1 MMNDV
6 KFAVRQLIKNPG
18 FSLVAVLTLALG
30 IGANTAIF
38 SVVDKLL
45 VRPLPVAK
53 AQRLALVGQA
63 RRDGNAD
70 FDFNYPL
77 FRDYQR
83 DNTVFSQLAATSE
96 MDIGLGTGGATER
109 QRAMVV
115 SGNYFSMLGL
125 NAALGRTF
133 TANEGVEIDDAP
145 VVVLSHGLWQRRF
158 AADPQVIGRGVTING
173 RPFTIIGV
181 TPREFAGTSRAT
193 TPDLYLPIT
202 MYGQLTG
209 PLPGGEHPL
218 RTRFFT
224 WHYVLGRLKE

>member
-83 DNTVFSQLAATSE
+83 ENTVFSQLAATFE
-96 MDIGLGTGGATER
+96 MDVGLDTGGATER

-115 SGNYFSMLGL
+115 SGNYFSVLGV
-125 NAALGRTF
+125 NAALGRTLA
-133 TANEGVEIDDAP
+133 ANEGAEIDDAA
-145 VVVLSHGLWQRRF
+145 VLVLSHGLWQRQF
-158 AADPQVIGRGVTING
+158 GADPQVIGRSVTVNG
-173 RPFTIIGV
+173 RAFMVIGV
-181 TPREFAGTSRAT
+181 APREFTGTSRAT
-193 TPDLYLPIT
+193 VPDLYLPIT

-209 PLPGGEHPL
+209 PLQGGEH
-218 RTRFFT
+218 
-224 WHYVLGRLKE
+224 